1 MNFLPKFFRL
11 GFSILP
17 VYQIQTVA
25 KVEDLSII
33 LGKLVRCV
41 ARLPVKISTSFQKI
55 LDRMYFLS
63 KVLQCR
69 LSIVMVQIVRLMP
82 KLTKI
87 RY

>member
-1 MNFLPKFFRL
+1 MNLLPKFFRI

-17 VYQIQTVA
+17 VFHIETVA
-25 KVEDLSII
+25 KVEDLIII
-33 LGKLVRCV
+33 LGKLDRCA
-41 ARLPVKISTSFQKI
+41 ARLPFEISTSFQKI

-69 LSIVMVQIVRLMP
+69 LSIVTVQIVRLMP

-87 RY
+87 RC

>member
-41 ARLPVKISTSFQKI
+41 ARLPFKISTSFQKI

>member
-1 MNFLPKFFRL
+1 MNLLPKFFRL

-25 KVEDLSII
+25 KVEDLSIN
-33 LGKLVRCV
+33 LGKSDRCA

-69 LSIVMVQIVRLMP
+69 LSIVTVQIVRLMP

-87 RY
+87 